1 MSQSFNTTH
10 VAWTSQ
16 HHFYKWNQR
25 KWLRTSFLLLRD
37 YTFNTTEQNVFDKI
51 YIRSDLRS
59 KFPQWKCPPCVLVLV
74 LWASVA
80 LLSLDRF
87 HFFFIFKFI
96 LFCLNSSILLPQRF
110 CCFFIWK
117 HLKSYLLVSRCIDL
131 VMVRNVKSLLIAWV
145 KDSNIFYEFEKIA
158 HTSPTKGKIV
168 TFSYHLQKMS
178 TVFIKMERV
187 LPRI

>member
-1 MSQSFNTTH
+1 MSQSFKTAH
-10 VAWTSQ
+10 VACTSQ

-37 YTFNTTEQNVFDKI
+37 YTFNTREQNVFDKI

-80 LLSLDRF
+80 LLFLDRF
-87 HFFFIFKFI
+87 HFFFIFWFI

-110 CCFFIWK
+110 CCFF
-117 HLKSYLLVSRCIDL
+117 HLKTFEIVFTSLSMYRLSGGEKHKIFVNSLSQGFKHILWIRENCTHSSNKGENCDFFISSTK
-131 VMVRNVKSLLIAWV
+131 NVHG
-145 KDSNIFYEFEKIA
+145 FY
-158 HTSPTKGKIV
+158 
-168 TFSYHLQKMS
+168 
-178 TVFIKMERV
+178 
-187 LPRI
+187 

>member
-1 MSQSFNTTH
+1 MSQSFKTAH
-10 VAWTSQ
+10 VACTSQ

-80 LLSLDRF
+80 LLFLDRF
-87 HFFFIFKFI
+87 HFFFHFLIYFI
-96 LFCLNSSILLPQRF
+96 LSKFFYSSSSAILL
-110 CCFFIWK
+110 FFSFENILNRIYW
-117 HLKSYLLVSRCIDL
+117 
-131 VMVRNVKSLLIAWV
+131 SLDV
-145 KDSNIFYEFEKIA
+145 
-158 HTSPTKGKIV
+158 
-168 TFSYHLQKMS
+168 
-178 TVFIKMERV
+178 
-187 LPRI
+187 